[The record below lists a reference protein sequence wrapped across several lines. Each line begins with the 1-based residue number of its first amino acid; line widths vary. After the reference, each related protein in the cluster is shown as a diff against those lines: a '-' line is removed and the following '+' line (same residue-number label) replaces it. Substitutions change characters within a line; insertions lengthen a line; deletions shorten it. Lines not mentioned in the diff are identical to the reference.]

1 MTLGEKLRKVRL
13 ERGLSQTQTAG
24 DRITRN
30 MLSQIENG
38 QASPSMKTLEYLAET
53 LGVSVGWLLEDRSGN
68 GLEQAKELLSEGRL
82 EEALQACTESGKT
95 GDEATLLL
103 ATIHG
108 RLARTLFRQGSFAL
122 AAMHAEN
129 AVEANGKTLYAS
141 RDLEIGMVWILARC
155 GLEGVSCDPDAVQK
169 FRTHYDAAGW
179 EARNHLLQARLHLSR
194 QNYQAADRS
203 LWSITVLPEDQRPE
217 YLLLRGKL
225 AVCQDKYSAA
235 LAFLHQAEDLAGDNA
250 ALLREIWEQL
260 EYCSRELE
268 DYRAAYEYA
277 AKRREQ

>member
-1 MTLGEKLRKVRL
+1 MTLGEKLRQVRL

-38 QASPSMKTLEYLAET
+38 QASPSVKTLEYLAET
-53 LGVSVGWLLEDRSGN
+53 LGVSVGWLLEDRAGN
-68 GLEQAKELLSEGRL
+68 ALEKAKKLLAEGRL
-82 EEALQACTESGKT
+82 EEALKACNEAGET
-95 GDEATLLL
+95 GDEAMLLL
-103 ATIHG
+103 ATVHG
-108 RLARTLFRQGSFAL
+108 RLARTLFRQGSFASAAIHAE
-122 AAMHAEN
+122 AAM
-129 AVEANGKTLYAS
+129 EANGKTLYTS

-155 GLEGVSCDPDAVQK
+155 SLEGVSCDPDAARK
-169 FRTHYDAAGW
+169 FRTYYDAAGW

-194 QNYQAADRS
+194 QNYPAADRS
-203 LWSITVLPEDQRPE
+203 LWSITALPEDQRPE
-217 YLLLRGKL
+217 YLLLRGRL
-225 AVCQDKYSAA
+225 AVNQDKYSAA
-235 LAFLHQAEDLAGDNA
+235 LSFLHQAEEQAGDNR

-277 AKRREQ
+277 AKRREL